1 MIATFKSFG
10 AIIAGF
16 LTTAVLV
23 IACYFLIS
31 EVRPSVASGE
41 PGSAY
46 LAATLIA
53 VLCAALVGG
62 LVIAVL
68 APRAPLAH
76 ALVLSLIFAVFN
88 LFQSRESEPKP
99 HWFAWLTL
107 GLGVVGPPLGA
118 WLWSLNRGRRAN

>member
-1 MIATFKSFG
+1 MRATFKSLG
-10 AIIAGF
+10 AIMAGF
-16 LTTAVLV
+16 LTTAVLM

-31 EVRPSVASGE
+31 EVAPSVASGE

-46 LAATLIA
+46 LAVTLVA
-53 VLCAALVGG
+53 VLCAALAGG

-76 ALVLSLIFAVFN
+76 ALVLSLILTVFN
-88 LFQSRESEPKP
+88 LFQSRENEPKP

-107 GLGVVGPPLGA
+107 GLGVVGLPLGA
-118 WLWSLNRGRRAN
+118 WLWSLNQSRRAN